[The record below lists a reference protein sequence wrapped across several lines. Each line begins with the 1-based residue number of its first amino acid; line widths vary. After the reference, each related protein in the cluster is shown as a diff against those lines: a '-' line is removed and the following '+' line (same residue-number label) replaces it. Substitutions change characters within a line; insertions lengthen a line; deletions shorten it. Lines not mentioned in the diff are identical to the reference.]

1 MRIAATTATASMLHM
16 LLNLLRVLLLLL
28 LHHRVLLKVVLL
40 LPWMLKV
47 LRGMHML
54 LVVRMLMGNV
64 GKLLLRLVWIRRNG
78 LSWCRRPR
86 CSRSLGSYWAI
97 VGRTRNASTGTRRPP
112 LAGDHAGLWAVDAKL
127 RVVARTVTR
136 CGAAILGRAPRVTWP
151 HCRHGPLND
160 ISSGRPRCSLRDL
173 SRDGSSG
180 AGESRGSRWRVHG
193 QRARHRGSHARLL
206 GLGRALLVLRR
217 PYAAWRHRALRW
229 WLHSHRAERVVVL
242 IEGHGIV

>member
-1 MRIAATTATASMLHM
+1 M
-16 LLNLLRVLLLLL
+16 
-28 LHHRVLLKVVLL
+28 
-40 LPWMLKV
+40 
-47 LRGMHML
+47 
-54 LVVRMLMGNV
+54 MGNV

-229 WLHSHRAERVVVL
+229 WLHSHRAERVVVMASGL
-242 IEGHGIV
+242 RVPRRRSAMWRLGVGIVLLMIQLHRRGRHGRLRRRGRMVHRGHVGLPCPTSSS